1 LLKCLRLQELLVK
14 AKKTVASTL
23 LLALALAGCAQNSAE
38 SSSLP
43 DVGHIHHIA
52 VDQGD
57 ILVGAHYGLFRY
69 TTDSQW
75 QRMGEE
81 FDVMGLSVTPSGI
94 VVSGHPG
101 RGFPFPDPLGLL
113 ASNDGG
119 ETWQS
124 VSLTGEVDFH
134 YLTSSGNTLV
144 GFDATNGLMVTSA
157 DGGLTWDILSLPP
170 ISAIALHPDD
180 ATRMVVISDGQ
191 GLVSADSGETFQEFD
206 LPPGTETL
214 VWSDTG
220 LLAAAALELHL
231 APAPGEAFTLL
242 ATFDGVVHTVAA
254 SGNTIAVA
262 LHDDRVVA
270 SRDGGAT
277 FSVISD

>member
-1 LLKCLRLQELLVK
+1 MR
-14 AKKTVASTL
+14 AKKAAATVL
-23 LLALALAGCAQNSAE
+23 LLTLAVAGCSPDSAE

-52 VDQGD
+52 VDQEN

-69 TTDSQW
+69 TADSQW
-75 QRMGEE
+75 QRMGDE

-101 RGFPFPDPLGLL
+101 PGFPFPDPLGLL

-144 GFDATNGLMVTSA
+144 GFDATNGLMVTSV
-157 DGGLTWDILSLPP
+157 DGGLTWEILALPP
-170 ISAIALHPDD
+170 ISAIALHPDNPSQ
-180 ATRMVVISDGQ
+180 MVVISDGQ
-191 GLVSADSGETFQEFD
+191 GLVSTDGGETFQEFD

-214 VWSDTG
+214 VWSNTG

-254 SGNTIAVA
+254 SANTIAVA

-270 SRDGGAT
+270 SRDGGKT